1 MRVLLMISN
10 SNVSVRELYGL
21 VLRERHP
28 TWGVSQM
35 SGLPSNPAPIV
46 QAYEALVYEMGAAN
60 DPKRYK
66 AVQALWDEL
75 KESGKTRIITHI
87 EGPFREG
94 VVAELESQGVVCVDA
109 PFTPENVVA
118 AFARVAPAS
127 KQQRKDSKDSKD
139 RKGSPER
146 DKAEGGHGLFRG
158 LLRRRE

>member
-10 SNVSVRELYGL
+10 SNVAVRELYGL
-21 VLRERHP
+21 VLRERYP

-35 SGLPSNPAPIV
+35 SGLPANPGPIV

-75 KESGKTRIITHI
+75 KESGKTRLITHI

-94 VVAELESQGVVCVDA
+94 VVAELESQGVVCVEA
-109 PFTPENVVA
+109 PFTPDNVAA
-118 AFARVAPAS
+118 AFARVAPAPR
-127 KQQRKDSKDSKD
+127 QQRKD
-139 RKGSPER
+139 RQGSPAQ
-146 DKAEGGHGLFRG
+146 DKAEGGRG
-158 LLRRRE
+158 LLRGLFRRRE

>member
-10 SNVSVRELYGL
+10 SNVAAREFYGL
-21 VLRERHP
+21 VLRERYP
-28 TWGVSQM
+28 AWGVSQM

-66 AVQALWDEL
+66 VVQALWDEL
-75 KESGKTRIITHI
+75 KESGKTRLITHI

-109 PFTPENVVA
+109 PFTPDNVA
-118 AFARVAPAS
+118 AALARVAPAT
-127 KQQRKDSKDSKD
+127 KQQRKDRRESLAQ
-139 RKGSPER
+139 
-146 DKAEGGHGLFRG
+146 DKAEGGRG
-158 LLRRRE
+158 LLRGLFRRRE

>member
-66 AVQALWDEL
+66 AVQALWGEL

-109 PFTPENVVA
+109 PFTPENVAA

-127 KQQRKDSKDSKD
+127 KQQRKDRKD
-139 RKGSPER
+139 RKGSPDR
-146 DKAEGGHGLFRG
+146 DKAEGGHGLFHG
-158 LLRRRE
+158 LFRRRE